1 MVHCDH
7 MKVFALVYGDSCMMS
22 VSDVLHSSWKQLVY
36 GDSLFHLELC
46 ILVPIQELS
55 VYC

>member
-22 VSDVLHSSWKQLVY
+22 VSDVLHSSWEQLVY
-36 GDSLFHLELC
+36 DDSLFHLELC